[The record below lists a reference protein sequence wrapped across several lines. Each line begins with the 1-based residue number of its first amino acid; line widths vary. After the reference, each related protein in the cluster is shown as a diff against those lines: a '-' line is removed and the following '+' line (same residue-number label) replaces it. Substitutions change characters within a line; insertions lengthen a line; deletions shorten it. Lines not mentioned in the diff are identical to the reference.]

1 MSQPDRDPD
10 APQAE
15 PTSPS
20 PEPASSRPARG
31 TGWWQKSLGAAPSAS
46 VTRRAALQGILAAG
60 GVIAG
65 LAASPPE
72 AEAQE
77 VEVRTETH
85 RLIEMQR
92 VYGWSF
98 GAAME
103 SLTFDGAALQ
113 PFDRTALSR
122 LADDLR
128 PGRLRHL
135 PFYVPTLFQSPTAL
149 PRAVP
154 AGDAAPIV
162 PLRDALRPIFTPA
175 MDLAYRRG
183 QAVASLFR
191 NVYAQTALVVDL
203 PGPEAVAFAAGAAE
217 VLDPIFLFDN
227 WPHPRGVVPSHLTLA
242 AAAYFQPLFA
252 RHATPPG
259 AAPMFVLD
267 RNRLAPYTDDDTEFD
282 NRYVARVPSAPV
294 LRSMDV
300 LHVLYVTPT
309 SADLIELDDLNED
322 FTAYAAGGIDV
333 KILSAD
339 ELGPDPAV
347 WSEPTDLEGGGGLP
361 YVALPRDDERRRCW
375 YGFSMATHFW
385 FWNDY
390 GWVRGAPHPPQVT
403 PRAPAMQRS
412 GPHYRPMHRVSAFSM
427 GQEHAAGLKPVPPQ
441 FGHVRVVVAARTGVL
456 LGAAASRSGSWGRTS
471 SSSSGG

>member
-1 MSQPDRDPD
+1 MSQPDRERD

-15 PTSPS
+15 PTSESPS
-20 PEPASSRPARG
+20 ARG
-31 TGWWQKSLGAAPSAS
+31 TGWWQLSVGAAPSAA
-46 VTRRAALQGILAAG
+46 VTRRAALQGILVAG
-60 GVIAG
+60 GVLAG
-65 LAASPPE
+65 LVASPPE

-77 VEVRTETH
+77 GDVRTESH

-98 GAAME
+98 GATME
-103 SLTFDGAALQ
+103 SLTFDGATVQ
-113 PFDRTALSR
+113 PFDRTALGH

-135 PFYVPTLFQSPTAL
+135 PFYLPTLFQSPTAL

-191 NVYAQTALVVDL
+191 NVYAQAALVVDL
-203 PGPEAVAFAAGAAE
+203 PGPEAVAFAAGAAD

-227 WPHPRGVVPSHLTLA
+227 WPHPRGVVPAHLTLA

-252 RHATPPG
+252 RHAAPAG
-259 AAPMFVLD
+259 APPMFVLD

-282 NRYVARVPSAPV
+282 NRYVARLPSVPV
-294 LRSMDV
+294 LKSIDV
-300 LHVLYVTPT
+300 AHILYITPT
-309 SADLIELDDLNED
+309 STDLVELDDLNED
-322 FTAYAAGGIDV
+322 FAAYAESGLDV
-333 KILSAD
+333 KILSTD
-339 ELGPDPAV
+339 EVGPDPAV
-347 WSEPTDLEGGGGLP
+347 WVEPAGDMMGGGSTTVVCPPGSRLP
-361 YVALPRDDERRRCW
+361 CDDERRRCW
-375 YGFSMATHFW
+375 YGFSIHTHYW
-385 FWNDY
+385 FWHDY
-390 GWVRGAPHPPQVT
+390 GWVKHAPHPHHVI
-403 PRAPAMQRS
+403 PRTPAMPRP
-412 GPHYRPMHRVSAFSM
+412 GPNYHPMHRVSPFS
-427 GQEHAAGLKPVPPQ
+427 GGREHPVGMKTMPPQ

-456 LGAAASRSGSWGRTS
+456 LGASASRSGSWGRATT
-471 SSSSGG
+471 SSGG